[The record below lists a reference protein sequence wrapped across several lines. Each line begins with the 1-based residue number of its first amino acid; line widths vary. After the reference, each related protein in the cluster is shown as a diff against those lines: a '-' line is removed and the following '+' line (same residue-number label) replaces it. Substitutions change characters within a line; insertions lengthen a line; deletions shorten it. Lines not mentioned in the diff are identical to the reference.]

1 MEIKPN
7 HKIKACKQNWLVKIN
22 LQGDE
27 RCLIA
32 VTLHKQMKFS
42 IKGFF
47 SKCDQSTGNCGS
59 GHIYWRN
66 SWMENYIFCAVLVNE
81 KILLRGAFRIF
92 PNIYNWAL
100 SENS

>member
-7 HKIKACKQNWLVKIN
+7 HKIKACKQNWMVKIN

-47 SKCDQSTGNCGS
+47 SKCDQSTGNCGLV
-59 GHIYWRN
+59 
-66 SWMENYIFCAVLVNE
+66 IFIE
-81 KILLRGAFRIF
+81 EILEWKTTF
-92 PNIYNWAL
+92 
-100 SENS
+100 SVQC